1 MHLKNSNFLEHITSF
16 ATSLRQEKI
25 SAFRE
30 IEALTKT
37 NDKLKSEQELLLKYK
52 NFAENK
58 MDSLTKS
65 LQASQNDLKEREN
78 LVDIN
83 LI

>member
-1 MHLKNSNFLEHITSF
+1 MKNSDFLEHITSF
-16 ATSLRQEKI
+16 ATSLLQEKI

-37 NDKLKSEQELLLKYK
+37 NDKLKNEQELLLKYK
-52 NFAENK
+52 NSAENK
-58 MDSLTKS
+58 IDTLMKS
-65 LQASQNDLKEREN
+65 FQASQKDLKEREN